1 MRAAH
6 LGLLLRS
13 LALRL
18 SRSAS
23 QLGFTPPP
31 AYLILGPLA
40 ALALVFMMA
49 HPPIPHPPASPANA
63 DARAV
68 DSWFASVSLKEISPQ
83 DYVLVSVE
91 ASDSVETALKVSPSI
106 FAVLCCDARAISAHI
121 LRAPQCYVQ
130 CHWRFSDLF
139 VDNREIHAPFLA
151 GLLDDDYFCRKS
163 LLGTSTRL
171 R

>member
-1 MRAAH
+1 MRVAH

-13 LALRL
+13 LALRV

-40 ALALVFMMA
+40 ALALVLMMA

-83 DYVLVSVE
+83 DYALVYVE
-91 ASDSVETALKVSPSI
+91 ASDSVETALKVL
-106 FAVLCCDARAISAHI
+106 FNLCGNGRAISAHI
-121 LRAPQCYVQ
+121 FFASTTMLRSMLLEVL
-130 CHWRFSDLF
+130 RF
-139 VDNREIHAPFLA
+139 V
-151 GLLDDDYFCRKS
+151 CR
-163 LLGTSTRL
+163 
-171 R
+171 